1 MTIQSIKK
9 TIWCVI
15 DDAIMNPIRDY
26 RASYRK
32 RLLEGN
38 WYFDGIRYSQMNGT
52 LEVRPRKWNL
62 IMGDSGDYKLYG
74 DAPLG
79 VARLIT
85 IEGKYTLSQ
94 DGNLVFHEVNDKVK
108 HAHISKLNRKEL
120 VYYIDGS
127 DSGRH
132 YYSFMRL

>member
-1 MTIQSIKK
+1 MTINSIKQ
-9 TIWCVI
+9 TIWNVI
-15 DDAIMNPIRDY
+15 DDTIMGPIKDY
-26 RASYRK
+26 RTSYRK
-32 RLLEGN
+32 RMLEGN
-38 WYFDGIRYSQMNGT
+38 WFFDGIRYSKMNGKDN
-52 LEVRPRKWNL
+52 VIDRKWNL
-62 IMGDSGDYKLYG
+62 IMGDSGQYKLYG

-85 IEGKYTLSQ
+85 IQGKYYLSQ
-94 DGNLVFHEVNDKVK
+94 DGNLVFHEENDKVK

-127 DSGRH
+127 KSGRQ